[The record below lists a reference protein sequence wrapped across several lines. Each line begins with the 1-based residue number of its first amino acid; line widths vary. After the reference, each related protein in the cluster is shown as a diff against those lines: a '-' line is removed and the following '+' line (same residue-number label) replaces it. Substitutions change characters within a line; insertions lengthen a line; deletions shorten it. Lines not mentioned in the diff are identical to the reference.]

1 MIIMPT
7 LRDLANLVRFEHT
20 IFALPFALTSLLL
33 ANPIGDWPSLWTLL
47 WVLLAM
53 TGGRTFA
60 MGLNRI
66 ADAKIDAL
74 NPRTASRE
82 IPTGKV
88 STRDAWV
95 LTLGSMGLMILAVFQ
110 LPLIC
115 QQLLPVALIILALY
129 SYMKRFSSLCHLVLG
144 IALGSSAIGGWFAQT
159 GAWNG
164 GLPICLGLGVALWV
178 MGFDVIYACQDTEFD
193 QAQGLHSIPAKLG
206 NHKALQLSRL
216 MHAGSVLSLVY
227 FILMYQITIGFGM
240 IGFGFVIATLL
251 MAILLIW
258 EHRLVRADDL
268 TRVNMAFFTLNGQ
281 ISMGFFVFVLIDR
294 VLLWL
299 LPEYVAFSQ
308 QVFDALHLSPLQ

>member
-1 MIIMPT
+1 MPS

-20 IFALPFALTSLLL
+20 IFALPFAFTSLLL
-33 ANPIGDWPSLWTLL
+33 ANPVGGWPSLWTLL

-74 NPRTASRE
+74 NPRTANRE
-82 IPTGKV
+82 IPAGKV
-88 STRDAWV
+88 SMSQAWM
-95 LTLGSMGLMILAVFQ
+95 LTLTSMSLMVLAVFQ

-115 QQLLPVALIILALY
+115 QQLLPVALVILALY

-144 IALGSSAIGGWFAQT
+144 IALGSSAIGGWLAQT
-159 GAWNG
+159 GEWNG
-164 GLPICLGLGVALWV
+164 GLPIWLGLGVALWV

-206 NHKALQLSRL
+206 NAVALHLSRW
-216 MHAGSVLSLVY
+216 MHAGSVLSLLY
-227 FILMYQITIGFGM
+227 FILMYISTPGFGM
-240 IGFGFVIATLL
+240 IGLGFVVATLL
-251 MAILLIW
+251 MAILLVW
-258 EHRLVRADDL
+258 EHRLVSANDL

-281 ISMGFFVFVLIDR
+281 ISMGFFIFVLIDR
-294 VLLWL
+294 LALWL
-299 LPEYVAFSQ
+299 SPAYALFSQ
-308 QVFDALHLSPLQ
+308 QVFDSLHLSPL